1 MYDADNVRLQEL
13 SFGYTIPRKYLFN
26 TVTATVSCV
35 ARNLWMIYNKAPY
48 DPENTASTGTYFQGY
63 DYFMQPSLR
72 SVGFNVKLQF

>member
-1 MYDADNVRLQEL
+1 M
-13 SFGYTIPRKYLFN
+13 
-26 TVTATVSCV
+26 TATVSCV